1 MLCCIWKVQEI
12 ENLLNLCMIFKK
24 WKVVTLL
31 EVLIWCFNTDKQS
44 SPMKNSIERQQL
56 VAWKKVKVKVKG
68 KENENE
74 KGKEQQNVVIIW

>member
-1 MLCCIWKVQEI
+1 
-12 ENLLNLCMIFKK
+12 
-24 WKVVTLL
+24 
-31 EVLIWCFNTDKQS
+31 
-44 SPMKNSIERQQL
+44 MKNSIERQQL